1 MIAMTPVT
9 KPNRVTKSRR
19 AAIAAGA
26 VAVPYTVLRDPVAI
40 AALASLREHHGT
52 IRAAL
57 EHALRHA
64 EKTPVSG

>member
-1 MIAMTPVT
+1 MTHAP

-40 AALASLREHHGT
+40 AALSILRERHGT

-57 EHALRHA
+57 EHALRNA
-64 EKTPVSG
+64 EKTPVR